1 MELCIYLE
9 YTKGMREVMVRNNVV
24 VVRQVVNEVDK
35 GLFFNTD
42 LLLHAAETSE
52 HDLREAL

>member
-1 MELCIYLE
+1 
-9 YTKGMREVMVRNNVV
+9 MVRNNVV